1 MQELFNQYKP
11 TLLFIVKFFVFYA
24 LGSWLYGLYLN
35 TYPDRLDPF
44 SVWVTRQSSY
54 LLGLIQNDIITRYY
68 EGMTSAYV
76 YCGNSPIY
84 SIIEGCNAM
93 SVMIL
98 FVAFLLAF
106 KAPLKNYLWFIP
118 SGLIILHV
126 SNIIRIASI
135 GKINANIPE
144 WSQAAHDYL
153 FPAWIYGT
161 VILLWIVWVKYLSK

>member
-1 MQELFNQYKP
+1 
-11 TLLFIVKFFVFYA
+11 
-24 LGSWLYGLYLN
+24 
-35 TYPDRLDPF
+35 
-44 SVWVTRQSSY
+44 
-54 LLGLIQNDIITRYY
+54 
-68 EGMTSAYV
+68 
-76 YCGNSPIY
+76 
-84 SIIEGCNAM
+84 
-93 SVMIL
+93 MIL

-118 SGLIILHV
+118 LGLFILHV

-135 GKINANIPE
+135 GKINAHIPE